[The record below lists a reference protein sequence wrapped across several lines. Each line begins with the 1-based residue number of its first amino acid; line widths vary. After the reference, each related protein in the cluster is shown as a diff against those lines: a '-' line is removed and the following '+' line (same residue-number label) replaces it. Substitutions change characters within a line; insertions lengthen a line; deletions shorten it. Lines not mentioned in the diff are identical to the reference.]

1 MHTHAKYKVNTI
13 ENLTSQS
20 ETQWEPISIKMKEKK
35 KKEKTPNTQNIKQ
48 QLSGKKNYDVT
59 DTF

>member
-1 MHTHAKYKVNTI
+1 VRAYLNKN
-13 ENLTSQS
+13 ER
-20 ETQWEPISIKMKEKK
+20 EK